1 MLGGNEPAKCS
12 FNNCLHLGE
21 PGCVVK
27 GDWER
32 YSFYFQLLD
41 EIRIREEFQLRTFGT
56 KRESDVRYDEQFVFV
71 IGNQC
76 FSVLIGKHD
85 DLIKEFNSWICYIF
99 ILVVHKMSFLSCFC
113 DHGHEDAIL
122 CWNSK
127 AGSTFIGVK
136 IY

>member
-1 MLGGNEPAKCS
+1 MLSGNESTKCS

-21 PGCVVK
+21 PGCIVK

-71 IGNQC
+71 IR
-76 FSVLIGKHD
+76 
-85 DLIKEFNSWICYIF
+85 NSQF
-99 ILVVHKMSFLSCFC
+99 
-113 DHGHEDAIL
+113 
-122 CWNSK
+122 
-127 AGSTFIGVK
+127 
-136 IY
+136 